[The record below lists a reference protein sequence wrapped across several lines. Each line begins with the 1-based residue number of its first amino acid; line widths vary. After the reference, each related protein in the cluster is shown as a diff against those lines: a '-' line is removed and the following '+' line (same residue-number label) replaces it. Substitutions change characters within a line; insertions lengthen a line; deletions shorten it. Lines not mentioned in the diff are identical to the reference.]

1 VSGCTVISGQRSAV
15 SYQLSAVSGQRSA
28 VSGQLSAVSYQL
40 CGCEGV
46 SGAQPRPKPQLLP
59 QPFQVYRDLCEKRGY
74 KKRLEKSTIRILH
87 SYFLFLTD
95 FPPRRCV

>member
-1 VSGCTVISGQRSAV
+1 MTDELIVSGCQQSAVSYQLSAVSGQLSAI

-28 VSGQLSAVSYQL
+28 VSGQR

-74 KKRLEKSTIRILH
+74 KNDLKRVRSEFSIPIFC
-87 SYFLFLTD
+87 S
-95 FPPRRCV
+95 